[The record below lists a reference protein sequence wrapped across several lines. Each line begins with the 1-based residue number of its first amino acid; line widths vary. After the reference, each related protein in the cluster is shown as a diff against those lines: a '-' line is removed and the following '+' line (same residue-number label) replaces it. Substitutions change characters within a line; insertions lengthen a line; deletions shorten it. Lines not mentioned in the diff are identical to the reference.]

1 MRAIVASL
9 VIAGSLAASAMPAH
23 AQRGSGWAAYLGC
36 WAPGEPDRS
45 ELAAPTPAVMRC
57 IVPGSADDRV
67 LMLTVQKGNVLDR
80 QEVVADG
87 AERAVDRDGCRGTE
101 RATWT
106 GGGARLLVRGELA
119 CAAGASGS
127 TTAILDVV
135 SGSAW
140 LQVAGIRSGNN
151 VDARPQWYR
160 RVQPDSTWPAS
171 VIVALTN
178 TGKATQIARVAAV
191 SDPDL
196 SEIERLATTAD
207 EAVVRA
213 WLVSREAAGRRPIP
227 IDGKALV
234 RLARAGVGGVVT
246 DVLVALANPDA
257 FELSDGGAR
266 PTTAGATNFA
276 SDDRRHRRMGYSW
289 MNDPM
294 CDGPWNASSWMF
306 YNPMYGGFFPS
317 TGYDSCNAY
326 GYAPYGR
333 GWSLGLA
340 YGYPF
345 GSPYLGYGGGWFW
358 RPVGSISPVPRA
370 TDTRA
375 TLSKNGGYAP
385 RGGGQDQGRTASG
398 TSGNTGGSTANSTGA
413 ASAPAP
419 ASGGG
424 RTAVKKP

>member
-23 AQRGSGWAAYLGC
+23 AQRVSGWAAYLGC

-67 LMLTVQKGNVLDR
+67 LMLTVQRGNVLDR

-171 VIVALTN
+171 VITALTN

-276 SDDRRHRRMGYSW
+276 SNDRRHRRMGYSW

-294 CDGPWNASSWMF
+294 CDGPWNASSWLF
-306 YNPMYGGFFPS
+306 YNPMYGGSFPS
-317 TGYDSCNAY
+317 T
-326 GYAPYGR
+326 R
-333 GWSLGLA
+333 GKRR
-340 YGYPF
+340 Y
-345 GSPYLGYGGGWFW
+345 
-358 RPVGSISPVPRA
+358 
-370 TDTRA
+370 
-375 TLSKNGGYAP
+375 
-385 RGGGQDQGRTASG
+385 RGGGPIVAKVVQENFPRSLRLRHDIKVLRGAVFCHLRTHNVRKILGVRPAHGLLATFQRRNDMQALSPRG
-398 TSGNTGGSTANSTGA
+398 LAERNEAELLQAIANFS
-413 ASAPAP
+413 SRLDY
-419 ASGGG
+419 SC
-424 RTAVKKP
+424 KKYVRSRI